1 VNRKAITQR
10 MVNTKKAINPRMI
23 QGSIFVLKILPKDDL
38 VCFFLFFV
46 GERLIAITM
55 IFDAKIRCIF

>member
-1 VNRKAITQR
+1 